1 LVPKRPKGEKR
12 PTDLIGA
19 AIMVR
24 WRQWTDALAECLAD
38 GQRDGSVRADVPVT
52 ELARTVLALWE
63 GAVLSAK
70 LERRPQPLK
79 IARRTLQRL
88 LAP

>member
-1 LVPKRPKGEKR
+1 LSQ
-12 PTDLIGA
+12 L
-19 AIMVR
+19 
-24 WRQWTDALAECLAD
+24 WRQWTEALSQCLAD
-38 GQRDGSVRADVPVT
+38 GQRDGSVRSDVPAT

-70 LERRPQPLK
+70 VQRGQKPLNM
-79 IARRTLQRL
+79 ARRTLRRL

>member
-1 LVPKRPKGEKR
+1 
-12 PTDLIGA
+12 
-19 AIMVR
+19 VR
-24 WRQWTDALAECLAD
+24 T
-38 GQRDGSVRADVPVT
+38 DVPAT

-70 LERRPQPLK
+70 VERGPKPLT
-79 IARRTLQRL
+79 IARRTLRRL